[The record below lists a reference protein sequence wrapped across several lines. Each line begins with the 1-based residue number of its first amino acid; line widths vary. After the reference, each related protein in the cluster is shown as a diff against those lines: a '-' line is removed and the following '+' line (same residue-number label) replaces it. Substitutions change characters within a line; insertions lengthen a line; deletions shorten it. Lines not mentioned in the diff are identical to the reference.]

1 MRFLLIT
8 DPPEGAPVP
17 PSPEAL
23 GKLGQLMQEMT
34 ASGKLVDTG
43 GMQFPSTGSRVK
55 YERGAFSVVDGPF
68 TEAKEVIAG
77 YAIVDVASREEA
89 LEVSRR
95 FYEAMGDGAG
105 ECLQMFAQGDAG

>member
-8 DPPEGAPVP
+8 DPPEGGPVP
-17 PSPEAL
+17 PTPEAL

-43 GMQFPSTGSRVK
+43 GIQFPSTGTRVK
-55 YERGAFSVVDGPF
+55 YEGGAFSVLDGPF
-68 TEAKEVIAG
+68 AESKEVIAG
-77 YAIVDVASREEA
+77 FAIVDVASKDEA

-95 FYEAMGDGAG
+95 FYEAMGDGGG
-105 ECLQMFAQGDAG
+105 ECLQMFGQGEMG